1 MIVIIGCIIVLGS
14 VLGGFS
20 MAGGHMHSLV
30 HPSEIVTIGGAAMGA
45 LIMMSSKKVLT
56 DLVKGMIAAVKG
68 SPFNKAMYTEL
79 FKLMYE
85 LTRLMR
91 RSGLLALE
99 PHLNDP
105 HNSELFKKYPKIS
118 HNHHVLTFICDGFAP
133 LIEGSVSEADK
144 IRSMLEAEIA
154 VMEEEHHLATGV
166 LQKTADGLPGFGIV
180 AAVLGIV
187 ITMGAI
193 DGPVEE
199 IGHKVGAALVGTFS
213 LAFCCRTVSSAR
225 LPGGWNCSARVR
237 SRSSGQWRT
246 SSSRAPTTA
255 SPGWSSSRPAAESV
269 RSSGRRATSS
279 KPCSRKR
286 KAQKPPRRNIFTPER
301 ERRQSLDAIARA
313 SGD

>member
-1 MIVIIGCIIVLGS
+1 MMSADARMIVIIGCIVVIGS

-20 MAGGHMHSLV
+20 MAGGHFHSLV

-56 DLVKGMIAAVKG
+56 DLVTGIIAAIKG

-105 HNSELFKKYPKIS
+105 HNSDLFKKYSKIS

-144 IRSMLEAEIA
+144 IRSMLESEIA
-154 VMEEEHHLATGV
+154 VMEEEHHLAVGV

-199 IGHKVGAALVGTFS
+199 IGHKVGAALVGTFLGILLS
-213 LAFCCRTVSSAR
+213 YGFFGPLAARMELLGAGELAFFRTMANIIVSCTDNCVPRVVIEQAR
-225 LPGGWNCSARVR
+225 RGVG
-237 SRSSGQWRT
+237 T
-246 SSSRAPTTA
+246 EY
-255 SPGWSSSRPAAESV
+255 RPARDQLEVLFKEAEGS
-269 RSSGRRATSS
+269 
-279 KPCSRKR
+279 
-286 KAQKPPRRNIFTPER
+286 
-301 ERRQSLDAIARA
+301 DAAA
-313 SGD
+313 A